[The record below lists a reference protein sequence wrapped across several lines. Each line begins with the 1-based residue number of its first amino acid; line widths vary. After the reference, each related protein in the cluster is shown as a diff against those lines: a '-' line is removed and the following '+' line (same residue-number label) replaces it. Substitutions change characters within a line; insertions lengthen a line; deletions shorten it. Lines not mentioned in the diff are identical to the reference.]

1 MIVVTFVSQ
10 KGGVS
15 KSTLTINCAVAAES
29 TQRRTLII
37 DLDSQGT
44 AEQWYHE
51 READTPRLVKIA
63 AAELEKAIQAAREQ
77 GFQTVLIDTPGRD
90 EPATAAAIRAADFCI
105 VPCRPTA
112 ADMKSTPPTVN
123 TLKRLQKPFAFVL
136 TQTPP
141 RGFRIREAD
150 QALSMLGVVAPVPVV
165 HRTTY
170 QDAFTVGQS
179 VTEFEPEGKA
189 AAEITQ
195 LWQWIK
201 TKADKLIS

>member
-1 MIVVTFVSQ
+1 MIVITFVSQ

-15 KSTLTINCAVAAES
+15 KSTLSINCAVAAES
-29 TQRRTLII
+29 AKRRTLLI
-37 DLDSQGT
+37 DLDPQGT
-44 AEQWYHE
+44 AEQWYQE
-51 READTPRLVKIA
+51 REVDTPRLVKIPA
-63 AAELEKAIQAAREQ
+63 AALDKAIQTARQQ

-90 EPATAAAIRAADFCI
+90 EPVTAAAIRTADFCVI
-105 VPCRPTA
+105 PCRPTA
-112 ADMKSTPPTVN
+112 ADMKATPPTVN

-150 QALSMLGVVAPVPVV
+150 QALSVLGIVAPVPIV

-195 LWQWIK
+195 LWQWIT
-201 TKADKLIS
+201 TKADKLTS

>member
-1 MIVVTFVSQ
+1 MTVITFVSQ

-15 KSTLTINCAVAAES
+15 KSTLSINCAVAAES
-29 TQRRTLII
+29 AKRRTLLI
-37 DLDSQGT
+37 DLDPQGT
-44 AEQWYHE
+44 AEQWYQE

-63 AAELEKAIQAAREQ
+63 AAELDKAIQTARQQ

-90 EPATAAAIRAADFCI
+90 EPVTTAAIRTADFCV

-112 ADMKSTPPTVN
+112 ADMKATPPTVN

-150 QALSMLGVVAPVPVV
+150 QALSVLGIVAPIPIV

-195 LWQWIK
+195 LWQWIT
-201 TKADKLIS
+201 TKADKLKS

>member
-1 MIVVTFVSQ
+1 MMVIAFVSQ

-15 KSTLTINCAVAAES
+15 KSTLSINCAVAAES
-29 TQRRTLII
+29 AKRRTLLI
-37 DLDSQGT
+37 DLDPQGT
-44 AEQWYHE
+44 AEQWYQE
-51 READTPRLVKIA
+51 REAGTPRLVKIA
-63 AAELEKAIQAAREQ
+63 AAELDKAIQTARKQ

-90 EPATAAAIRAADFCI
+90 EPVTAAAIRTADFCI

-112 ADMKSTPPTVN
+112 ADMKATPPTVT
-123 TLKRLQKPFAFVL
+123 TLKRLHKPFAFVL

-150 QALSMLGVVAPVPVV
+150 QALSVLGLVAPVPVV

-195 LWQWIK
+195 LWQWI
-201 TKADKLIS
+201 TIKADKLKS